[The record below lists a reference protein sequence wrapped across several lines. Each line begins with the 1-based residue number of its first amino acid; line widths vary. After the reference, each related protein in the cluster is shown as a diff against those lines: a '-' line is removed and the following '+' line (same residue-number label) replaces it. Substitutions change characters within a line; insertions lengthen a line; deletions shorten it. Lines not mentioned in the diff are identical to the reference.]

1 MKTTSK
7 FFFSFNFNKSPFLS
21 KTKNVILLL
30 SLVFVLFSCNETK
43 NSENTDNSKLI
54 STLKPE
60 FAKGFYVEKYEHY
73 KKVFVLDPWDSTKI
87 LAKYILYPK
96 NQKQIAEEGFFSV
109 ATPCNSMAC
118 LFSPE
123 VAFAQKLGLIDNVS
137 AISSI
142 DYLTNP
148 TLHQRV
154 SEGKT
159 LEIGQAEVY
168 DLEKLLASN
177 SDVCFVSPFKENK
190 YQKIQESGMILAIS
204 ATHMEEHPLARAEWI
219 KFMAL
224 FFEKENLADSI
235 FNAIKADY
243 YEAVKLTENIKARP
257 KILSGKMYQDVWYI
271 SGGKS
276 YISQL
281 FNDAGADYIWKD
293 LPFSGSEP
301 YDFET
306 VLQKAHN
313 ADFWVFQEF
322 FADEYSAQIL
332 LNENNKYAYFNAF
345 KNKKIIVCNT
355 EQTPYYED
363 GVIEPHLVLKDLIYA
378 FHPALLPLY
387 KPKYFMN
394 IENQSAR

>member
-1 MKTTSK
+1 MKTTSE
-7 FFFSFNFNKSPFLS
+7 FFISFHFYKSQKNL
-21 KTKNVILLL
+21 KTKIVILNAL
-30 SLVFVLFSCNETK
+30 LVFALYSCNAPK
-43 NSENTDNSKLI
+43 NTDNTGNSKLI
-54 STLKPE
+54 STIKPE
-60 FAKGFYVEKYEHY
+60 FAKGFYYENYENY
-73 KKVFVLDPWDSTKI
+73 KKVFVLDPWDSTKV
-87 LAKYILYPK
+87 LAKYILYSK
-96 NQKQIAEEGFFSV
+96 NQEVINKEGFFSV
-109 ATPCNSMAC
+109 ATPCNTMAC

-123 VAFAQKLGLIDNVS
+123 VAFAQKLGLIDKVS

-148 TLHQRV
+148 IIHQRV

-177 SDVCFVSPFKENK
+177 SDICFVSPFKENK
-190 YQKIQESGMILAIS
+190 YQKIQESGMVLAIS
-204 ATHMEEHPLARAEWI
+204 ASHMEEHPLARAEWI

-224 FFEKENLADSI
+224 FFEKESLADSI

-243 YEAVKLTENIKARP
+243 YDAVKLTENIKARP

-276 YISQL
+276 FISQL
-281 FNDAGADYIWKD
+281 FQDAGGEYIWKD
-293 LPFSGSEP
+293 LPYSGSEP

-322 FADEYSAQIL
+322 FAGEYSSQNL
-332 LNENNKYAYFNAF
+332 LNENNKYAYFDAF
-345 KNKKIIVCNT
+345 KNNKIILCNT

-363 GVIEPHLVLKDLIYA
+363 GVIEPHIVLKDLIFA
-378 FHPALLPLY
+378 FHPSLLPLY
-387 KPKYFMN
+387 KPKYFIN
-394 IENQSAR
+394 IENQTAR